1 MRLFL
6 ALELPEEVRSG
17 LRAAGEKMRR
27 DHAGWRWVRPQS
39 IHLTLRFLGEVEPA
53 ESDLQTERWRRT
65 ASACRGGTFR
75 VAGSGVF
82 PPRGRPRVLWAGIL
96 DPDPAEFLTDLA
108 SALEQEARR
117 LGFKPEKRRFR
128 PHLTL
133 ARAARGGGR
142 PSVPD
147 PGTLGDLGTV
157 DADELVLFR
166 SELRPE
172 GARYTVL
179 ERFPLAAGAG
189 VRR

>member
-6 ALELPEEVRSG
+6 ALELPEQVRAG
-17 LRAAGEKMRR
+17 LRTAGETLRKK
-27 DHAGWRWVRPQS
+27 HAGWRWVRPQA
-39 IHLTLRFLGEVEPA
+39 IHLTLRFLGEVDPV
-53 ESDLQTERWRRT
+53 ESARHTEHWRQT
-65 ASACRGGTFR
+65 ASTCRGGTFR
-75 VAGSGVF
+75 VAGNGVF
-82 PPRGRPRVLWAGIL
+82 PPRGRPRILWAGIL
-96 DPDPAEFLTDLA
+96 DPDPADFLTELA

-117 LGFKPEKRRFR
+117 LGFKPENRPFR

-157 DADELVLFR
+157 DANELVLFR